1 MALKSTKRTF
11 KTKLQKIDG
20 VLEDFRTHFEEKG
33 YKVNADET
41 ADGAFISL
49 TNDSIFK
56 TISGLKTSLNITLVV
71 YDDSIEVKMDVGIFG
86 KQAIPGLI
94 AMLVFWPILV
104 TQIIGLINQ
113 NKLDDEAYRVI
124 EESIRAHEPK
134 EEQFEA
140 FCPFC
145 GCGVKK
151 DAKFCP
157 HCGKE
162 ILVEKKCP
170 KCGEVVDEDTI
181 FCPKCGYKFEE

>member
-1 MALKSTKRTF
+1 MALKSTKKTF
-11 KTKLQKIDG
+11 KTNLKDISE
-20 VLEDFRTHFEEKG
+20 VLEDFRNHFENKG
-33 YKVNADET
+33 FKVNIEDT

-56 TISGLKTSLNITLVV
+56 TISGLKTGLNITLIS
-71 YDDSIEVKMDVGIFG
+71 YDDSIEAKMDVGIFG
-86 KQAIPGLI
+86 KQAIPGII

-113 NKLDDEAYRVI
+113 SKLDDEAYRTI

-134 EEQFEA
+134 EEKHEA

-145 GCGVKK
+145 GGGVKK
-151 DAKFCP
+151 DARFCP

-162 ILVEKKCP
+162 ILIEKKCP
-170 KCGEVVDEDTI
+170 KCGEVVEESTK
-181 FCPKCGYKFEE
+181 FCPKCGHQFE